1 MKIALCQINPTVGA
15 INQNKKS
22 IFDWYHRAVDLGA
35 DLVVFPELSLIGY
48 PPQDLL
54 LRNRFIE
61 NAKNALDEIAQKST
75 IPIILGN
82 TMMED
87 NKLYNCAF
95 FCEKGEI
102 ISHYKKRLLPTYDVF
117 DEARYFT
124 SGSEPC
130 VVKVSI
136 NGENVY
142 LGLQICEDLWDKNYS
157 CDLVEELKA
166 KGAEI
171 IINLS
176 ASPYRVDRLLD
187 RCELI
192 QSKASDNR
200 LSYVYCNLVGAQDEL
215 IFDGQSL
222 AYNENGE
229 LIAQGKAFEEEIL
242 LVDIN
247 NSQTIDLKDSRREE
261 KIYNALVLGVKDYF
275 NKTGH
280 SEAVIGLSGGIDS
293 SLTACIAVDALGIEN
308 VHGVS
313 MPSKFSSQHSKDDA
327 KLLSENL
334 GVDYRTI
341 SIESIVSSF
350 EESLKAS
357 YNGSEPG
364 VAEENIQART
374 RGSIIM
380 ALSNKFNWLVLSTG
394 NKTELAMGYCTLYG
408 DMNGG
413 LAVISD
419 LSKTDV
425 YALSRWVNE
434 KAGFDCIPINSIE
447 KPPSAELAPN
457 QVDPFDYDVVSPL
470 VTALIDNQKSPS
482 ELIKEGAD
490 PGLVKDISNR
500 IRINEYKRRQ
510 AAPGLRVTSKAFG
523 IGRRVPIVN
532 QRSEEHTSE
541 LQSPFYIFNIIGFGP
556 KTISS

>member
-15 INQNKKS
+15 INQNKK
-22 IFDWYHRAVDLGA
+22 IILETYNRAIDLEA
-35 DLVVFPELSLIGY
+35 DVIVFPELAIIGY

-54 LRNRFIE
+54 LRDRFII
-61 NAKNALDEIAQKST
+61 NAQNALNEIAQKST
-75 IPIILGN
+75 IPVILGN
-82 TMMED
+82 TLIED

-95 FCEKGEI
+95 ICENGEI
-102 ISHYKKRLLPTYDVF
+102 VSHYKKRLLPTYDVF
-117 DEARYFT
+117 DEARYFAAGNKHCIVELAIDGKNT
-124 SGSEPC
+124 
-130 VVKVSI
+130 KI
-136 NGENVY
+136 
-142 LGLQICEDLWDKNYS
+142 GLQICEDLWDKNYS
-157 CDLVEELKA
+157 CDLAKELKES
-166 KGAEI
+166 GVEI
-171 IINLS
+171 IINIS
-176 ASPYRVDRLLD
+176 ASPYRVDKLLD

-192 QSKASDNR
+192 QTKAKDN
-200 LSYVYCNLVGAQDEL
+200 SIPYIYCNLVGAQDEL

-222 AYNENGE
+222 AYNENGQ
-229 LIAQGKAFEEEIL
+229 LIAQGKSFEEEIVM
-242 LVDIN
+242 VDLSLN
-247 NSQTIDLKDSRREE
+247 KPMNLKVLQREE

-275 NKTGH
+275 KKTNH

-293 SLTACIAVDALGIEN
+293 SLTASIAVDALGKEN

-350 EESLKAS
+350 EQSLKAS
-357 YNGSEPG
+357 YNGSESG
-364 VAEENIQART
+364 VAEENIQARA

-425 YALSRWVNE
+425 YALSKWVN
-434 KAGFDCIPINSIE
+434 KNAGFERIPLSSIE
-447 KPPSAELAPN
+447 KPPSAELRPE

-470 VTALIDNQKSPS
+470 VSSLIDDEKSPS

-490 PGLVKDISNR
+490 PELVKDISSR

-510 AAPGLRVTSKAFG
+510 AAPGLKVTSKAFG
-523 IGRRVPIVN
+523 MGRRVPIIN
-532 QRSEEHTSE
+532 QYDE
-541 LQSPFYIFNIIGFGP
+541 L
-556 KTISS
+556 KHD

>member
-15 INQNKKS
+15 INQNKKIILETYS
-22 IFDWYHRAVDLGA
+22 RAIDLKA
-35 DLVVFPELSLIGY
+35 DVIVFPELAIIGY

-54 LRNRFIE
+54 LRDRFII
-61 NAKNALDEIAQKST
+61 NAQNALNEIAQKST
-75 IPIILGN
+75 IPVILGN
-82 TMMED
+82 TLIEH

-95 FCEKGEI
+95 ICENGEI
-102 ISHYKKRLLPTYDVF
+102 VSHYKKRLLPTYDVF
-117 DEARYFT
+117 DEDRYFSAGNKHCIVELAIDGKNT
-124 SGSEPC
+124 
-130 VVKVSI
+130 KI
-136 NGENVY
+136 
-142 LGLQICEDLWDKNYS
+142 GLQICEDLWDKNYS
-157 CDLVEELKA
+157 CDLAKELKES
-166 KGAEI
+166 GAEI
-171 IINLS
+171 IINIS
-176 ASPYRVDRLLD
+176 ASPYRVDKLLD

-192 QSKASDNR
+192 QTKAKDN
-200 LSYVYCNLVGAQDEL
+200 SIPYIYCNLVGAQDEL

-222 AYNENGE
+222 AYNENGQ
-229 LIAQGKAFEEEIL
+229 LIAQGKSFEEEIVM
-242 LVDIN
+242 VDLSLN
-247 NSQTIDLKDSRREE
+247 KPMNLKVVQREE

-275 NKTGH
+275 KKTNH

-293 SLTACIAVDALGIEN
+293 SLTASIAVEALGKEN

-350 EESLKAS
+350 EQSLKAS
-357 YNGSEPG
+357 YNGSESG
-364 VAEENIQART
+364 VAEENIQARA

-425 YALSRWVNE
+425 YALSKWVN
-434 KAGFDCIPINSIE
+434 KNAGFERIPLSSIE
-447 KPPSAELAPN
+447 KPPSAELCLD
-457 QVDPFDYDVVSPL
+457 QVDPFDYNVVSPL
-470 VTALIDNQKSPS
+470 VSALIDDEKSPS

-490 PGLVKDISNR
+490 PELVKDISNR

-510 AAPGLRVTSKAFG
+510 AAPGLKVTSKAFG
-523 IGRRVPIVN
+523 MGRRVPIIN
-532 QRSEEHTSE
+532 QYDE
-541 LQSPFYIFNIIGFGP
+541 L
-556 KTISS
+556 KHD

>member
-130 VVKVSI
+130 VVKLSI

-242 LVDIN
+242 MVDIK
-247 NSQTIDLKDSRREE
+247 NSQTIDLIDSRREE

-364 VAEENIQART
+364 VAEENIQARA

-510 AAPGLRVTSKAFG
+510 AAPGLKVTSKAFG

-532 QRSEEHTSE
+532 QFDE
-541 LQSPFYIFNIIGFGP
+541 LNND
-556 KTISS
+556 

>member
-22 IFDWYHRAVDLGA
+22 IFDWYHRAVDIGA

-130 VVKVSI
+130 VVKLSI

-157 CDLVEELKA
+157 GDLVEELKA

-242 LVDIN
+242 MVDIK

-275 NKTGH
+275 KKTGH
-280 SEAVIGLSGGIDS
+280 IEAVIGLSGGIDS

-470 VTALIDNQKSPS
+470 VTAMIEDEKSPT
-482 ELIKEGAD
+482 ELIEGGAD
-490 PGLVKDISNR
+490 PELVKDISRR

-532 QRSEEHTSE
+532 QFDE
-541 LQSPFYIFNIIGFGP
+541 LNND
-556 KTISS
+556 

>member
-15 INQNKKS
+15 INQNKK
-22 IFDWYHRAVDLGA
+22 IILETYNRAIDLEA
-35 DLVVFPELSLIGY
+35 DVIVFPELAIIGY

-54 LRNRFIE
+54 LRDRFII
-61 NAKNALDEIAQKST
+61 NAQNALNEIAQKST
-75 IPIILGN
+75 IPVILGN
-82 TMMED
+82 TLIEH

-95 FCEKGEI
+95 ICENGEI
-102 ISHYKKRLLPTYDVF
+102 VSHYKKRLLPTYDVF
-117 DEARYFT
+117 DEDRYFSAGNKHCIVELAIDGKNT
-124 SGSEPC
+124 
-130 VVKVSI
+130 KI
-136 NGENVY
+136 
-142 LGLQICEDLWDKNYS
+142 GLQICEDLWDKNYS
-157 CDLVEELKA
+157 CDLAKELKES
-166 KGAEI
+166 GAEI
-171 IINLS
+171 IINIS
-176 ASPYRVDRLLD
+176 ASPYRVDKLLD

-192 QSKASDNR
+192 QTKAKDN
-200 LSYVYCNLVGAQDEL
+200 SIPYIYCNLVGAQDEL

-222 AYNENGE
+222 AYNENGQ
-229 LIAQGKAFEEEIL
+229 LIAQGKSFEEEIVM
-242 LVDIN
+242 VDFSLN
-247 NSQTIDLKDSRREE
+247 KPMNLKVLQREE

-275 NKTGH
+275 KKTNH

-293 SLTACIAVDALGIEN
+293 SLTASIAVDALSKEN

-341 SIESIVSSF
+341 SIESIVSAF
-350 EESLKAS
+350 EQSLKAS
-357 YNGSEPG
+357 YNGSESG
-364 VAEENIQART
+364 VAEENIQARA

-425 YALSRWVNE
+425 YALSKWVN
-434 KAGFDCIPINSIE
+434 KNAGFERIPLSSIE
-447 KPPSAELAPN
+447 KPPSAELRPE

-470 VTALIDNQKSPS
+470 VSSLIDDEKSPS

-490 PGLVKDISNR
+490 PELVKDISSR

-510 AAPGLRVTSKAFG
+510 AAPGLKVTSKAFG
-523 IGRRVPIVN
+523 MGRRVPIIN
-532 QRSEEHTSE
+532 QYDE
-541 LQSPFYIFNIIGFGP
+541 L
-556 KTISS
+556 KHD

>member
-1 MKIALCQINPTVGA
+1 MKITLCQINPTVGA

-124 SGSEPC
+124 SGSEPF

-200 LSYVYCNLVGAQDEL
+200 LSYLYCNLVGAQDEL

-242 LVDIN
+242 MVDVK
-247 NSQTIDLKDSRREE
+247 NSQTIDLIDSIREE

-275 NKTGH
+275 KKTGH
-280 SEAVIGLSGGIDS
+280 TEAVIGLSGGIDS

-334 GVDYRTI
+334 GIDYRTI

-350 EESLKAS
+350 EESLKTS
-357 YNGSEPG
+357 YNGSELG
-364 VAEENIQART
+364 VAEENIQARA

-447 KPPSAELAPN
+447 KPTSAELTPN

-532 QRSEEHTSE
+532 QFDE
-541 LQSPFYIFNIIGFGP
+541 LNND
-556 KTISS
+556 

>member
-242 LVDIN
+242 LVDIK

-293 SLTACIAVDALGIEN
+293 SLTACIAVDALGKEN

-364 VAEENIQART
+364 VAEENIQARA

-510 AAPGLRVTSKAFG
+510 AAPGLKVTSKAFG
-523 IGRRVPIVN
+523 MGRRVPIIN
-532 QRSEEHTSE
+532 QYDE
-541 LQSPFYIFNIIGFGP
+541 L
-556 KTISS
+556 KHD

>member
-95 FCEKGEI
+95 FCVKGEI
-102 ISHYKKRLLPTYDVF
+102 ISYYKKRLLPTYDVF

-350 EESLKAS
+350 EESLEAS

-364 VAEENIQART
+364 VAEENIQARA

-510 AAPGLRVTSKAFG
+510 AAPGLKVTSKAFG
-523 IGRRVPIVN
+523 MGRRVPIIN
-532 QRSEEHTSE
+532 QYDE
-541 LQSPFYIFNIIGFGP
+541 L
-556 KTISS
+556 KHD

>member
-22 IFDWYHRAVDLGA
+22 ILDTYNRAIDLEA
-35 DLVVFPELSLIGY
+35 DVIVFPELAIIGY

-54 LRNRFIE
+54 LRDRFII
-61 NAKNALDEIAQKST
+61 NAQNALNEIAQKST

-82 TMMED
+82 TLIAD
-87 NKLYNCAF
+87 DKLYNCAF
-95 FCEKGEI
+95 ICENGEI

-117 DEARYFT
+117 DEDRYF
-124 SGSEPC
+124 SAGNEHCIVEVP
-130 VVKVSI
+130 I
-136 NGENVY
+136 NGKNTKI
-142 LGLQICEDLWDKNYS
+142 GLQICEDLWDKNYS
-157 CDLVEELKA
+157 CDLAKELKES
-166 KGAEI
+166 GAEI
-171 IINLS
+171 IINIS

-192 QSKASDNR
+192 QGKAKDNNIPY
-200 LSYVYCNLVGAQDEL
+200 LYCNLVGAQDEL

-222 AYNENGE
+222 AYNENGQ
-229 LIAQGKAFEEEIL
+229 LIAQGKAFEEEIVMVDL
-242 LVDIN
+242 SLYKLVD
-247 NSQTIDLKDSRREE
+247 LKVIKREE

-275 NKTGH
+275 KKTNH

-293 SLTACIAVDALGIEN
+293 SLTACIAVDALGKDN
-308 VHGVS
+308 VYGVS

-334 GVDYRTI
+334 GIDYRSI

-350 EESLKAS
+350 DQSLKAS
-357 YNGSEPG
+357 YNGSEVG
-364 VAEENIQART
+364 VAEENIQARA

-425 YALSRWVNE
+425 YALSNWVNNNASFE
-434 KAGFDCIPINSIE
+434 RIPLSSIE
-447 KPPSAELAPN
+447 KPPSAELRPE
-457 QVDPFDYDVVSPL
+457 QVDPFDYNVVSPL
-470 VTALIDNQKSPS
+470 VSALIDDGKSPS

-490 PGLVKDISNR
+490 SELVKDISTR

-523 IGRRVPIVN
+523 MGRRVPIIN
-532 QRSEEHTSE
+532 QYDE
-541 LQSPFYIFNIIGFGP
+541 L
-556 KTISS
+556 KHD

>member
-1 MKIALCQINPTVGA
+1 MKITLCQINPTVGA

-124 SGSEPC
+124 SGSEPF

-200 LSYVYCNLVGAQDEL
+200 LSYLYCNLVGAQDEL

-242 LVDIN
+242 MVDVK
-247 NSQTIDLKDSRREE
+247 NSQTIDLIDSIREE

-275 NKTGH
+275 KKTGH
-280 SEAVIGLSGGIDS
+280 TEAVIGLSGGIDS

-350 EESLKAS
+350 EESLKTS
-357 YNGSEPG
+357 YNGSELG
-364 VAEENIQART
+364 VAEENIQARA

-447 KPPSAELAPN
+447 KPPSAELTPN

-532 QRSEEHTSE
+532 QFDE
-541 LQSPFYIFNIIGFGP
+541 LNND
-556 KTISS
+556 

>member
-22 IFDWYHRAVDLGA
+22 IFDWYHRAIDIGA

-130 VVKVSI
+130 VVKLSI

-157 CDLVEELKA
+157 GDLVEELKA

-242 LVDIN
+242 MVDIK

-275 NKTGH
+275 KKTGH
-280 SEAVIGLSGGIDS
+280 TEAVIGLSGGIDS

-350 EESLKAS
+350 EESLRAS

-470 VTALIDNQKSPS
+470 VTAMIEDEKSPT
-482 ELIKEGAD
+482 ELIEGGAD
-490 PGLVKDISNR
+490 PELVKDISRR

-532 QRSEEHTSE
+532 QFDE
-541 LQSPFYIFNIIGFGP
+541 LNND
-556 KTISS
+556 